1 MAVALASV
9 LQPLDNPRTPSHGDL
24 AHPSARRGKAKT
36 RLRSSSSRSWPWRSL
51 SRARAPGN
59 KSSLPEPKQPPK
71 MLLTAARPPGMYDK
85 QYHAS
90 AHDWTTRKTIVSPK
104 LL

>member
-1 MAVALASV
+1 MATSECL
-9 LQPLDNPRTPSHGDL
+9 SHETLGTL
-24 AHPSARRGKAKT
+24 GGVRRC
-36 RLRSSSSRSWPWRSL
+36 P
-51 SRARAPGN
+51 
-59 KSSLPEPKQPPK
+59 PEPKQPPK

>member
-1 MAVALASV
+1 MS
-9 LQPLDNPRTPSHGDL
+9 
-24 AHPSARRGKAKT
+24 
-36 RLRSSSSRSWPWRSL
+36 
-51 SRARAPGN
+51 
-59 KSSLPEPKQPPK
+59 PEPKQPPK

>member
-1 MAVALASV
+1 MEMATSECL
-9 LQPLDNPRTPSHGDL
+9 LHDDPRHPPHGQKM
-24 AHPSARRGKAKT
+24 S
-36 RLRSSSSRSWPWRSL
+36 
-51 SRARAPGN
+51 
-59 KSSLPEPKQPPK
+59 PEPKQPPK